1 MTATVAPK
9 KAFFAAE
16 RLLPIRMITDLLKSR
31 QLIWQFLQRDISIR
45 YRGTFF
51 GLFWSFLSPLMML
64 AVYVFVF
71 GFVFKSRFGIGRT
84 ESVFDFG
91 LALFCGLNLFNFFSE
106 VAMRSPM
113 LIVQYP
119 NFVKK
124 VVFPLEIL
132 PVVATGTALFH

>member
-1 MTATVAPK
+1 MTAAIASK
-9 KAFFAAE
+9 KLIFASE
-16 RLLPIRMITDLLKSR
+16 RFLPIRVVTDLLGNR
-31 QLIWQFLQRDISIR
+31 QLIWQFLQRDISSR

-51 GLFWSFLSPLMML
+51 GLFWSFLSPLLML
-64 AVYVFVF
+64 VVYVFVF
-71 GFVFKSRFGIGRT
+71 GFVFKSRFGAEGS

-124 VVFPLEIL
+124 V
-132 PVVATGTALFH
+132 